1 MKEKRDINGVK
12 ENSQNYT
19 GKATGIIKKIL
30 ALALSLGIVLSAAQ
44 AIRMYNEWKSSKT
57 QDTSIE
63 NVEKGISFEDVK
75 SLVQEYREAVKNNDN
90 ETIDKLEKKLHEG
103 KYFDSLFGEFEK
115 ELIETLGYDPQN
127 VDIVSARDGV
137 FLVDK
142 TKAAQRSAIT
152 SNGTIN
158 PWVKYIGENGKNP
171 PIPTELKK
179 MYTKLGE
186 DMSFA
191 NIRGME
197 DLEAHFSNLESLE
210 YYEIEE
216 EDLSRE

>member
-12 ENSQNYT
+12 DTKQNYT
-19 GKATGIIKKIL
+19 GKTAGIIKKIL
-30 ALALSLGIVLSAAQ
+30 ALALSLGMVLSAAQ
-44 AIRMYNEWKSSKT
+44 AIRMYNEWKASKT
-57 QDTSIE
+57 QDIGIE
-63 NVEKGISFEDVK
+63 EVQKEIGFEDVK
-75 SLVQEYREAVKNNDN
+75 SIVQEYREAVKNNDS

-103 KYFDSLFGEFEK
+103 KYFDALFNEFEK
-115 ELIETLGYDPQN
+115 ELIEALGYDPEA

-158 PWVKYIGENGKNP
+158 SGVKYLDKSGKNP

-179 MYTKLGE
+179 MFSSLGE

-191 NIRGME
+191 NIRGMK
-197 DLEAHFSNLESLE
+197 DLEAHFSNLESLDE
-210 YYEIEE
+210 YVKED
-216 EDLSRE
+216 DLSRE